1 MITIK
6 NEFLT
11 AKFNTVGAEL
21 KSLSYNDQEY
31 IWQGDPKFWNNSAPI
46 LFPICS
52 CLKGDTYYYKNKAY
66 KMQKHGYVSSKTF
79 EVVEISENKV
89 TFLHKSDDET
99 FKVFPFEY
107 ELFVIYE
114 LVDKK
119 LNITYKVNNLT
130 DGDMYFSI
138 GAHEGFICEGGVEDY
153 EILFPKNVTLKAM
166 ELENFVDALSD
177 DTVTILEN
185 DNCLSLDYK
194 YFSID
199 ALIFK
204 NIDFSEVVLKNRKN
218 GKMIKSSFE
227 GFPYLLFW
235 TKKDAPLL
243 CIEPWCGITDNINSN
258 QDITVKEGIE
268 HLEKGETFTRIRT
281 IEII

>member
-1 MITIK
+1 MVTIK
-6 NEFLT
+6 NEYLT

-21 KSLSYNDQEY
+21 KSLIYNGQEY
-31 IWQGDPKFWNNSAPI
+31 IWQGDPKFWKDSAPI

-52 CLKGDTYYYKNKAY
+52 CLKGDTYFYNDKEY
-66 KMQKHGYVSSKTF
+66 KMPKHGYVSGKLF
-79 EVVEISENKV
+79 EIIEKSDSKV
-89 TFLHKSDDET
+89 TFLHKSDDATLEI
-99 FKVFPFEY
+99 FPFEY

-114 LVDKK
+114 LVGKK

-138 GAHEGFICEGGVEDY
+138 GAHEGFICEGGIEDY

-258 QDITVKEGIE
+258 QDITVKDGIE
-268 HLEKGETFTRIRT
+268 HLKKGETFQKIRT
-281 IEII
+281 IEIL